1 MDLLQLLFLEF
12 LVVHFEPADL
22 VYAVEVDLGVQVLRP
37 LKALWFE
44 ELVDEFVGF
53 AQGEPEDLLAVRWRH
68 EWVAGWVLV

>member
-37 LKALWFE
+37 LKAL
-44 ELVDEFVGF
+44 
-53 AQGEPEDLLAVRWRH
+53 
-68 EWVAGWVLV
+68 